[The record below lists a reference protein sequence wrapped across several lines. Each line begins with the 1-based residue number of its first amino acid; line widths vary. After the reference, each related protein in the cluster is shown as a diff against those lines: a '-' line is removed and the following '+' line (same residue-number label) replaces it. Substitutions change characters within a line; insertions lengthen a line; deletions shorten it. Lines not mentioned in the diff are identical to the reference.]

1 MGSVKVQRFPLS
13 LKISFLLPAL
23 LQYVS
28 ANPWRG
34 PWIDT
39 EVPQDAEDLLRSY
52 AVWHQEAAH
61 QESVQVFLWRPR
73 NGIGDQLQDASLPN
87 YLHYCLMSS
96 PFIRFE
102 VAPADGAVDIGAW
115 AVGLS
120 PLLELEHQ
128 PNRSQHL
135 RHEIV
140 AEATGPCSR
149 ACHYRSYNMMVKPM
163 EAVKYLLLQPSVHT
177 LRQLDLT
184 FGGERPKEL
193 AAIHVRTYVIDS
205 VEGEFALESPAARNL
220 FMKLIREIADCILS
234 AVASEAEPTIL
245 VASDSQQVTQAML
258 ERIRA
263 QLPFSKVRAISEKP
277 VHSNRLM
284 SPNASDDEY
293 ASVWATWFGLLQATR
308 LCCGHSMFA
317 ESIQSFSQK
326 PLKVTP
332 LGFCV
337 PKAWSTLTRY
347 TSFVRSRQTPQTGTL
362 KTLARAVVAA
372 ESGSSSKE
380 DDRACLTSELQQVL
394 LAEEL

>member
-87 YLHYCLMSS
+87 YLHYCLTSS

-102 VAPADGAVDIGAW
+102 IAPADGAVDIGAW
-115 AVGLS
+115 AAGLS

-128 PNRSQHL
+128 PNRSRHL

-193 AAIHVRTYVIDS
+193 AAIHIRTYVIDS

-258 ERIRA
+258 ERIQA

-317 ESIQSFSQK
+317 ESIQSFGQK

-347 TSFVRSRQTPQTGTL
+347 TSFVRSRQAWA
-362 KTLARAVVAA
+362 KTDSYRFLDVHERSA
-372 ESGSSSKE
+372 G
-380 DDRACLTSELQQVL
+380 
-394 LAEEL
+394 